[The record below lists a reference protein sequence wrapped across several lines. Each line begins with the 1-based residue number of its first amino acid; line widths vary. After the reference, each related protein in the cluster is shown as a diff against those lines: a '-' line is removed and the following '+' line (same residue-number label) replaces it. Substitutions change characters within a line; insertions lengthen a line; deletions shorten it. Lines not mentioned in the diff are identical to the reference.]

1 MPSGADSLS
10 TREVIMYKKQLGFQK
25 FVCMFAVCV
34 SVIWFIYSLG
44 MITDIHD
51 ALRFTIRDA
60 AHPENSKVAG
70 SILYYDMQPFNKLF
84 LEVSIALVLLSCL
97 LYLTNTH
104 SRRKYYV
111 GNYVATILYSV
122 ASVATII
129 WSHIHINAFK
139 WQFLNTVDFEALK
152 EQSEMFS
159 NIVYTES
166 TALLDAHLLV
176 AALALL
182 ATAGLVANM
191 FWKMSVMRG
200 EQELIN
206 TGKEATV

>member
-1 MPSGADSLS
+1 MPSGMGPLS

-25 FVCMFAVCV
+25 IVCMFAVIV
-34 SVIWFIYSLG
+34 SAIWFIYSLG

-70 SILYYDMQPFNKLF
+70 SILYYDMQPFNKSF
-84 LEVSIALVLLSCL
+84 LNVSIGLILLACL

-104 SRRKYYV
+104 IRRKYYV

-122 ASVATII
+122 ASVATAI
-129 WSHIHINAFK
+129 WSHIYINAFK
-139 WQFLNTVDFEALK
+139 WQFLTTVDFDALK

-166 TALLDAHLLV
+166 TALLDVHYLV
-176 AALALL
+176 AALAVL
-182 ATAGLVANM
+182 ASVGLIVNM
-191 FWKMSVMRG
+191 FWKLSVMRD
-200 EQELIN
+200 EKALIE
-206 TGKEATV
+206 TGKEVAV